1 MMSDW
6 KSELCGNRA
15 ASSDSQGDAVIEV
28 KGNKPSVT
36 VSWDKNGEE
45 EEAADGNMETK
56 INLTVGQKQ
65 KTLKGTAGEDVSE
78 R

>member
-6 KSELCGNRA
+6 NSELCGNRA
-15 ASSDSQGDAVIEV
+15 ASSDSQGDTVIEV

-36 VSWDKNGEE
+36 VSWDEKGEE
-45 EEAADGNMETK
+45 GEATDGNMETNM
-56 INLTVGQKQ
+56 NLTVGQTH
-65 KTLKGTAGEDVSE
+65 KTLKDTAGEDVSK